1 MKLFKKKVFLELD
14 VEQLETYPSWQVT
27 DLMSVRINDKKKES
41 FTDCHFGCIVKN
53 GRVRFSIFHEKGYPS
68 QEKGTNF
75 KSLMANWLNIKAPK
89 IK

>member
-14 VEQLETYPSWQVT
+14 VEQLETYPAWQLT
-27 DLMSVRINDKKKES
+27 DLMSVRINDKENNT

-68 QEKGTNF
+68 QDKGSILKT
-75 KSLMANWLNIKAPK
+75 LMANWLSIKAPK
-89 IK
+89 I